1 MDDSRKIAMTST
13 SAYLAFT
20 GTLIEQANNAL
31 WQKLLY
37 VGKIFAVTD
46 GVITGF
52 FDKNGNPDKAYL
64 DVAGT
69 AFKSFIKFLFILNCN
84 YIFIKK

>member
-1 MDDSRKIAMTST
+1 MRYGK
-13 SAYLAFT
+13 
-20 GTLIEQANNAL
+20 
-31 WQKLLY
+31 KLLY
-37 VGKIFAVTD
+37 VGKNFAVTD
-46 GVITGF
+46 GVITGC
-52 FDKNGNPDKAYL
+52 FDKNANPDKAYL

>member
-1 MDDSRKIAMTST
+1 M
-13 SAYLAFT
+13 AFT
-20 GTLIEQANNAL
+20 GALAEQANNAL

-46 GVITGF
+46 GVITGC
-52 FDKNGNPDKAYL
+52 FDKNANPDKAYL